1 MGKPLNQQRRG
12 KGSPSYRRPSHRFK
26 ADVNFRG
33 YDAAERE
40 GVVRGTV
47 FDFVDDPSRTALLMD
62 VRFDDGKTLM
72 LIAPEGVRLGAGL
85 EMGSKAVISPGNVLP
100 LSLIPD
106 GTPIYNIE
114 SSMGDGGK
122 FVRSAGT
129 TAFVV
134 AHDEKFVT
142 VRMPSKQI
150 KSFDPR
156 CRAQIGVVCGGGHTE
171 KPMMTAGKMHYKA
184 HARNLTWPHVR
195 GVAMNAVDH
204 PFGGGQHHPG
214 KSTIVGRGTPP
225 GRKVGHLAARTVG
238 RLSAAKMELKRVQRI
253 DRSGRNNR

>member
-33 YDAAERE
+33 YDAPERE
-40 GVVRGTV
+40 GVVHGTV

-62 VRFDDGKTLM
+62 VRFEDGKTLM
-72 LIAPEGVRLGAGL
+72 LIAPEGMKIGTGL
-85 EMGSKAVISPGNVLP
+85 EMGVKAGIAPGNVLP

-129 TAFVV
+129 TA
-134 AHDEKFVT
+134 
-142 VRMPSKQI
+142 
-150 KSFDPR
+150 
-156 CRAQIGVVCGGGHTE
+156 
-171 KPMMTAGKMHYKA
+171 
-184 HARNLTWPHVR
+184 
-195 GVAMNAVDH
+195 
-204 PFGGGQHHPG
+204 
-214 KSTIVGRGTPP
+214 
-225 GRKVGHLAARTVG
+225 
-238 RLSAAKMELKRVQRI
+238 
-253 DRSGRNNR
+253 